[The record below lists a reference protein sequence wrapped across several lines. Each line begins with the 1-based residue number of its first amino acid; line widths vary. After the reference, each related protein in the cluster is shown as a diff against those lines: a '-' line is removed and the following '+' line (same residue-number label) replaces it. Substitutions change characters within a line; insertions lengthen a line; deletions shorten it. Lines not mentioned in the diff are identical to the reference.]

1 MAQERHLSRAP
12 ITEALIE
19 LKIRPSSHQDLSG
32 LRSFHERVHDYYPH
46 VKDQTEYQFHFRA
59 GASHEQR
66 TLATPVGY
74 RISSDDGKRV
84 IQVTSRGFTF
94 SWLKPYETWEALH
107 DEAHRLWIIYE
118 ELVQPELVTRVAT
131 RYINQIDLPM
141 RPGDFEE
148 YFTVSPQIPSSL
160 PQSIYG
166 FFSRIII
173 SDEQK
178 ELYSTVIQSCDPVGV
193 QNLISVILDID
204 AYKAYE
210 FSQSSDAWSTLD
222 RLRRFKNR
230 IFFES
235 LTETAVR
242 MYE

>member
-1 MAQERHLSRAP
+1 VRDH
-12 ITEALIE
+12 
-19 LKIRPSSHQDLSG
+19 
-32 LRSFHERVHDYYPH
+32 YPH
-46 VKDQTEYQFHFRA
+46 IKEQTEYQFHFRA
-59 GASHEQR
+59 GTSHEQR
-66 TLATPVGY
+66 TVATPVGY
-74 RISSDDGKRV
+74 RISSEDEKRV
-84 IQVTSRGFTF
+84 IQATSNGFTF

-107 DEAHRLWIIYE
+107 DEAQRLWTIYE
-118 ELVQPELVTRVAT
+118 ELVQPELITRVAT
-131 RYINQIDLPM
+131 RYINQIDLP
-141 RPGDFEE
+141 RQQGNFDD

-178 ELYSTVIQSCDPVGV
+178 ELYSTVIQSFEPAGMP
-193 QNLISVILDID
+193 NIISVILDID

-210 FSQSSDAWSTLD
+210 FAQSSDAWSTLN

-235 LTETAVR
+235 LTETTVR
-242 MYE
+242 MHE